1 MNRFYERVW
10 VVEIA
15 FGKTPKIVQDRHV
28 KLSLTRGCTGMGL
41 EKAYG
46 LVARCIPVI
55 LLAPLE
61 PDFSVAYGK
70 GGRGHT
76 QELVDLQVVP
86 SSGRS

>member
-1 MNRFYERVW
+1 
-10 VVEIA
+10 
-15 FGKTPKIVQDRHV
+15 
-28 KLSLTRGCTGMGL
+28 MGL

-46 LVARCIPVI
+46 LVARCIPDI

-61 PDFSVAYGK
+61 VDFSVAYGNG